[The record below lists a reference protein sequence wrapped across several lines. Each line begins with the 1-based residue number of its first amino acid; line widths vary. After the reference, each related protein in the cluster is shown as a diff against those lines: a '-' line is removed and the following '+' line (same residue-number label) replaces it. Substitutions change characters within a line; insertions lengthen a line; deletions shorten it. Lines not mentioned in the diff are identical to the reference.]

1 MNRIA
6 QYRVFF
12 ARLWRI
18 SRGDHGALG
27 LLIVLVFLAAVTEG
41 IGVAM
46 IVPIVDAITSQSNFD
61 RVPLIGFVVRA
72 IAALD
77 PAWRLPVASL
87 ALFGLIALRSV
98 LQYAANV
105 MNQTVPLRIERRLR
119 LGAYDRLVAAQYDY
133 VAGRSAGELANV
145 VLAHPPRVTIVY
157 VSVCQ
162 MISAVLLVGIYG
174 ILMFALSPGLTL
186 VAIAFLGAVT
196 LVLRRISSGPLAR
209 VGVDASVAT
218 ERQAQVFHNTI
229 SAFKLMR
236 VSAAESTLA
245 GRVRAAVAMLQSAQI
260 RAAAW
265 SAVPPAVL
273 TLAVGGVV
281 CGALF
286 VASFDERPGATV
298 SQTVVFLFLMSRLLA
313 PVSLFNSA
321 WSACRP
327 HLDAFEALERFEA
340 EAGARAERGGTSVFG
355 GFQEAIDI
363 KGLEF
368 AYSSDKP
375 GVLRG
380 IDLRVPR
387 GKMVALVGASG
398 AGKSTLVNLLL
409 RLYEPPPGTVLVDG
423 RDVRDFDLVSWRR
436 KVRAVTQDVTLLND
450 TVEANLT
457 LALPED
463 RATPERIAVAL
474 RRAGCAEFVD
484 ELPSGVRTVL
494 GERGLRLSGGQQQ
507 RLALARALLAEPELL
522 ILDEATSQLDTLTE
536 RAIADAVEA
545 LRGECTLVLIAHRLA
560 TVVRA
565 DAIAVLDRGRI
576 VQLGRH
582 DELVR
587 QPGLYRRLVES
598 QELRPEEP
606 SQSAAA
612 GGIAS

>member
-12 ARLWRI
+12 ARLWRT
-18 SRGDHGALG
+18 SRGDHRALG
-27 LLIVLVFLAAVTEG
+27 LLIALVFLAAVTEG

-46 IVPIVDAITSQSNFD
+46 IVPIVDAISSQSSFD
-61 RVPLIGFVVRA
+61 RVPLIGSVVRA
-72 IAALD
+72 IGTLE
-77 PAWRLPVASL
+77 PELRLPVASL
-87 ALFGLIALRSV
+87 ALFGLIVIRSI
-98 LQYAANV
+98 LQYAASV

-119 LGAYDRLVAAQYDY
+119 LGAYDHLVAARYDY
-133 VAGRSAGELANV
+133 VAGRSVGELGNAV
-145 VLAHPPRVTIVY
+145 MAYPPRITIVFAQL
-157 VSVCQ
+157 CQ
-162 MISAVLLVGIYG
+162 MIAAVILLGMYG
-174 ILMFALSPGLTL
+174 ILMFALSPWLTI
-186 VAIAFLGAVT
+186 VAIGFLGMVT
-196 LVLRRISSGPLAR
+196 LILRWVASGPLAR
-209 VGVDASVAT
+209 VGVDATAAT
-218 ERQAQVFHNTI
+218 ERQGQVFHNTV
-229 SAFKLMR
+229 SAFKLIR
-236 VSAAESTLA
+236 LSSAQPTMAD
-245 GRVRAAVAMLQSAQI
+245 RMRAAVAMLQSAQI
-260 RAAAW
+260 RAAVW

-273 TLAVGGVV
+273 TLAVGAIV

-340 EAGARAERGGTSVFG
+340 EAGAKSERGGTSVFQ
-355 GFQEAIDI
+355 GFQQAIDI

-368 AYSSDKP
+368 AYTSDKP

-380 IDLRVPR
+380 IDLLVPR

-398 AGKSTLVNLLL
+398 AGKSTLVNILL
-409 RLYEPPPGTVLVDG
+409 RLYEPPPGTVFVDG

-463 RATPERIAVAL
+463 RTTPERIAVAL
-474 RRAGCAEFVD
+474 RRAGCSEFVD
-484 ELPSGVRTVL
+484 DLPSGVRTVL

-507 RLALARALLAEPELL
+507 RLALARALLVEPELL

-536 RAIADAVEA
+536 RVIADAVEA
-545 LRGECTLVLIAHRLA
+545 LRGECTLVVIAHRLA

-606 SQSAAA
+606 SQSAA